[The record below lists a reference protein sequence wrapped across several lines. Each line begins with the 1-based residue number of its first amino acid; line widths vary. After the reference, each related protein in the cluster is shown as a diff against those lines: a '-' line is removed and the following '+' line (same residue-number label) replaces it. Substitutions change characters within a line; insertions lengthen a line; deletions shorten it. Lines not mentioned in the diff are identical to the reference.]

1 MPGEYMHIVT
11 LYLLLAN
18 ELISPLPA
26 GYSLIHR
33 KLSPISPPTSWRYF
47 IKGHIVDIVIW

>member
-1 MPGEYMHIVT
+1 MPAEYMHIVT

-18 ELISPLPA
+18 ELISSLPA

-47 IKGHIVDIVIW
+47 IKSHIVDVVIW